1 MKSLAMTNISLTNDE
16 IRSLSPFAI
25 EKAWNI
31 AAEAEIQKP
40 R

>member
-1 MKSLAMTNISLTNDE
+1 MRNISLTNDE
-16 IRSLSPFAI
+16 IRSLSLFAI